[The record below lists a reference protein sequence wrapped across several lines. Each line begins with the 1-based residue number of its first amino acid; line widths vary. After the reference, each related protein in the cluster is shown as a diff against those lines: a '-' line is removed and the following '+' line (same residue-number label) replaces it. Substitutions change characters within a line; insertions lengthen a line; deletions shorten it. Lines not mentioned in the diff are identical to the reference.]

1 MLGVCDSMQ
10 RPHQADAAATNPASS
25 TCAGAPGAPVEG
37 AKDAAAVAVPVG
49 GALPA
54 ADDSLTAG
62 DDAADADESTGAT
75 VPVSLA
81 DYPVGHPWRA
91 LLQRRAVL
99 APRGLRRLSRLHLG
113 RALKDLRELE
123 GNFIIKDSNR

>member
-1 MLGVCDSMQ
+1 MLGASDCTP
-10 RPHQADAAATNPASS
+10 RPQQAD
-25 TCAGAPGAPVEG
+25 PVEG
-37 AKDAAAVAVPVG
+37 VEDAAVAVDTT
-49 GALPA
+49 LPA

-62 DDAADADESTGAT
+62 CEVSAGFR

-99 APRGLRRLSRLHLG
+99 APRGLRRLSWLHLG
-113 RALKDLRELE
+113 GVLKDLRELE